1 MAWSYLRRP
10 VSLSTERPRRR
21 RRLIVQGFHARFV
34 ITQLLWLILALAL
47 LTMAL
52 LMPTGMSLLGRSGP
66 ADALSLA
73 DRFLFLHRVVW
84 PLIAGFFLLSVV
96 ILVLTTHRVAGP
108 LYRFRQIF
116 RDVGR
121 GRLTVPVTTRA
132 GDYLTEEA
140 ADLNS
145 MLKATRE
152 RINRAKRD
160 AAVAADEAEKL
171 VNAAAQP
178 TPRELRALSD
188 RITAIRRVLDEFQ
201 SEEPGFTLIELL
213 LVVAI
218 IGTLAAIAGPNYL
231 RALDAA
237 RTTRAIAD
245 LRTIDRLAQINLLQ
259 KGCLPSS
266 LAEMAFENVDPWG
279 HAYVYQPIRIGN
291 GKKGS
296 CPACTDVCIN
306 QNAAK
311 KDKSLH
317 PVNSDYDVYSKGPD
331 GKTTSALTAK
341 PSKDDVIRGANG
353 GFYGRGNDF

>member
-1 MAWSYLRRP
+1 M
-10 VSLSTERPRRR
+10 V
-21 RRLIVQGFHARFV
+21 
-34 ITQLLWLILALAL
+34 ALAL
-47 LTMAL
+47 LTMGL
-52 LMPTGMSLLGRSGP
+52 FMPTGMSILGNPGP

-73 DRFLFLHRVVW
+73 DRFLFLHHVAW
-84 PLIAGFFLLSVV
+84 PLLAGFFLVSSA
-96 ILVLTTHRVAGP
+96 ILMLTTHRVAGP

-116 RDVGR
+116 RDVSR
-121 GRLTVPVTTRA
+121 GRLIVPVTTRA
-132 GDYLTEEA
+132 GDFLTEEA
-140 ADLNS
+140 ADLDS
-145 MLKATRE
+145 MLKATRD

-160 AAVAADEAEKL
+160 AAVAADGAGRL
-171 VNAAAQP
+171 VTGAAQP
-178 TPRELRALSD
+178 TPGELRALSD

-218 IGTLAAIAGPNYL
+218 IGTLSAIAGPNYL

-237 RTTRAIAD
+237 RTTRAIGD
-245 LRTIDRLAQINLLQ
+245 LRSIDRLAQIHLLQ

-266 LAEMAFENVDPWG
+266 LADIEFVNVDPWG
-279 HAYVYQPIRIGN
+279 HAYLYQPIRIGN

-311 KDKSLH
+311 KDKNLH
-317 PVNSDYDVYSKGPD
+317 PVNSDYDVYSMGPD
-331 GKTTSALTAK
+331 GKTTPALTAK